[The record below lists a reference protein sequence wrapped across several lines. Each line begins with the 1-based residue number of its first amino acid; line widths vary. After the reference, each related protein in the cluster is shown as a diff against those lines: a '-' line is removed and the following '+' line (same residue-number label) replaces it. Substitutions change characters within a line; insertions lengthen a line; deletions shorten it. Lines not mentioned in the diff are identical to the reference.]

1 MDSPEPE
8 HPSIW
13 SLLVEAVYR
22 LFADEAI
29 PLAGNI
35 AFRTIFSVFP
45 FLIFLTTLG
54 GFLGNAE
61 LAEEIKDPKMA
72 RPLFSKT
79 AAGQVFLFSDE
90 AAFAKYRDQ
99 IKKENRVNKVGV
111 FVNAPIENVLQMVDE
126 CRLHMVQLHG
136 DESVK
141 YCEKIA
147 DYISVVKAFRL
158 SETDNIEWRIKDY
171 MDVCDM
177 FMFDTEGA
185 GYGGTS
191 KKFDWNKLK
200 DITIGKPYFLSGG
213 IEPDDTEK
221 LKTFV
226 KLPEAKALFAI
237 DINSKFETLPGI
249 KDLALI
255 EKFIKSFH

>member
-1 MDSPEPE
+1 MRVKVCGITLEDQLNKLND
-8 HPSIW
+8 IG
-13 SLLVEAVYR
+13 VQ
-22 LFADEAI
+22 FA
-29 PLAGNI
+29 G
-35 AFRTIFSVFP
+35 
-45 FLIFLTTLG
+45 LIFYPKSPRYVLRNMTT
-54 GFLGNAE
+54 
-61 LAEEIKDPKMA
+61 
-72 RPLFSKT
+72 S
-79 AAGQVFLFSDE
+79 
-90 AAFAKYRDQ
+90 Q

-111 FVNAPIENVLQMVDE
+111 FVNAPIEDVLQMVDE

-185 GYGGTS
+185 GYGGTN

-213 IEPDDTEK
+213 IEPDDSEK
-221 LKTFV
+221 LKTFE

-249 KDLALI
+249 KDLVLI